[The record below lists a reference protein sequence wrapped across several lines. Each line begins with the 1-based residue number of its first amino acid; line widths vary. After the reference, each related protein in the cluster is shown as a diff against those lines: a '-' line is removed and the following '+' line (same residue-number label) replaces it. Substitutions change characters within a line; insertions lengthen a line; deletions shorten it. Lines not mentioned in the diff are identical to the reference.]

1 MSSSS
6 DSEKDLVASIKFEDY
21 FKPEVY
27 EINEEAEQ
35 LRQRVKE
42 EQPSELEVRDFAY
55 ASKDPR
61 HWGLKAVVNDLE
73 ESDVSSEE
81 NDSEIDFSS
90 FSQWDSSYFVPFV
103 DIDVEKFFDE
113 VDKTRLIEYAFERQ
127 QKESENDEKSSHR
140 ESQELSKSEL
150 ESKLDLGKLKLKIY
164 NAKSLFD
171 FRKETE
177 WEMSLNEGEAL
188 FLIATE
194 EPEEEID
201 IPEELKDELKHDM
214 NAGLEDHE
222 EKGEESN
229 EKETE
234 DKKEDSKNIEG
245 EGNGEKEKQ
254 DEQPVIKPLEDTKNE
269 EDVKA
274 IQSTDR
280 IGSIDELNED
290 TEQEEDPLTI
300 LSNSYNFPHPVDVE
314 IRPHGFYYDLLQ
326 YIESSSDYG
335 NGWVLG
341 IKANIRCR
349 RRFKNKK
356 RLRKKRAIK
365 MKLKIVDIGLIPE
378 NYVEVC
384 SDSENEL

>member
-1 MSSSS
+1 MSS
-6 DSEKDLVASIKFEDY
+6 DSEKDLQASIKFEDY

-27 EINEEAEQ
+27 EINEEAEE
-35 LRQRVKE
+35 LRQKVKE

-55 ASKDPR
+55 VSKDPR
-61 HWGLKAVVNDLE
+61 HWGLKLAVNLE
-73 ESDVSSEE
+73 ESDVSSED

-103 DIDVEKFFDE
+103 DIDVEKFFE
-113 VDKTRLIEYAFERQ
+113 SVEKTKLIEYAFERQ
-127 QKESENDEKSSHR
+127 QKESDDNGSHR
-140 ESQELSKSEL
+140 GSQEFHKSDFVKD
-150 ESKLDLGKLKLKIY
+150 ESKLDLSKLKLKIY

-177 WEMSLNEGEAL
+177 WEMSLNEGESL

-194 EPEEEID
+194 DPEEEID
-201 IPEELKDELKHDM
+201 IPDELKDELKNDM
-214 NAGLEDHE
+214 KQA
-222 EKGEESN
+222 GEEQKN
-229 EKETE
+229 DDEKE
-234 DKKEDSKNIEG
+234 DKKDETNDDKKDNNNDENIERP
-245 EGNGEKEKQ
+245 KSSQ
-254 DEQPVIKPLEDTKNE
+254 LENLKNE
-269 EDVKA
+269 EAVL
-274 IQSTDR
+274 QSTDR
-280 IGSIDELNED
+280 IGSIDDLNSEED
-290 TEQEEDPLTI
+290 EEDDPLTV
-300 LSNSYNFPHPVDVE
+300 LSKLYDFPHPVDVE
-314 IRPHGFYYDLLQ
+314 IRPQGFYYDLLQ

-341 IKANIRCR
+341 IKAKIRCR

-365 MKLKIVDIGLIPE
+365 MKLRIIDIGLIPE